1 MPTEDEMTVDERRK
15 YLKVMKPRYLGAG
28 RAERS
33 RLLNEMQQVTGMHR
47 KSLTRLLHA
56 KSLARQKRRAPRP
69 RSYGLEVER
78 GIVRAWESRDDIC
91 AERLTPGLLPMAQ
104 HLVGF
109 GELTLTQ
116 EVGGQL
122 ATISRATVGR
132 VLRKY
137 RSRKTRLPQKGAERA
152 NQATKGVPMGR
163 IACNTREPGHFEV
176 DLVHQS
182 GA

>member
-1 MPTEDEMTVDERRK
+1 
-15 YLKVMKPRYLGAG
+15 
-28 RAERS
+28 
-33 RLLNEMQQVTGMHR
+33 MHR
-47 KSLTRLLHA
+47 KSLTRLLNA
-56 KSLARQKRRAPRP
+56 KSFERQKGREPRP
-69 RSYGLEVER
+69 GSYGLEVER
-78 GIVRAWESRDDIC
+78 VIGRVWESRDDIC
-91 AERLTPGLLPMAQ
+91 AERLTPGMLPMAQ
-104 HLVGF
+104 HLAGF

-137 RSRKTRLPQKGAERA
+137 RSRKARLPQKGAERA

-163 IACNTREPGHFEV
+163 IAWNTRDPGPCEV
-176 DLVHQS
+176 DQVHQS